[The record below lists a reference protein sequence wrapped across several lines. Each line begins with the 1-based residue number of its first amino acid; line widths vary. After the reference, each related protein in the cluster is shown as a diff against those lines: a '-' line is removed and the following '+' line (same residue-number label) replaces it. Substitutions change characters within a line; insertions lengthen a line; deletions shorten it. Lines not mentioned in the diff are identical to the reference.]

1 VDVDRALTFALEMTE
16 VAIADGMETAISRF
30 HAAAPG
36 SRARARKLRGDDGE
50 AVDPP
55 VLDEPADPSTS

>member
-1 VDVDRALTFALEMTE
+1 
-16 VAIADGMETAISRF
+16 METAISRF